1 MDEVRRDEVAR
12 STCTFV
18 VSSVQSQEFK
28 YANCNSGISLHPSSV
43 NPEMEKD
50 IAPRPVSS
58 GWSFF
63 TNHAHVLLCLAED
76 PEMRLR
82 DVVAAVGITE
92 RAVQKI
98 ISELVSGGVLERE
111 RIGRRNVYRI
121 HGELPLR
128 HPVESHCKV
137 QGLIEF
143 ILGSKSR

>member
-1 MDEVRRDEVAR
+1 MKKSIPAR
-12 STCTFV
+12 T
-18 VSSVQSQEFK
+18 E
-28 YANCNSGISLHPSSV
+28 A
-43 NPEMEKD
+43 
-50 IAPRPVSS
+50 S

-98 ISELVSGGVLERE
+98 ISELESGGVLERE

-128 HPVESHCKV
+128 HPVESHCTV
-137 QGLIEF
+137 QGLVGF
-143 ILGSKSR
+143 ILGSKSK

>member
-1 MDEVRRDEVAR
+1 MKKTIPAR
-12 STCTFV
+12 
-18 VSSVQSQEFK
+18 
-28 YANCNSGISLHPSSV
+28 
-43 NPEMEKD
+43 PEN
-50 IAPRPVSS
+50 S

-82 DVVAAVGITE
+82 DVGVAVGITE

-98 ISELVSGGVLERE
+98 LSELESGGVLERE

-128 HPVESHCKV
+128 HPVEAHCKV
-137 QGLIEF
+137 QGLIGF
-143 ILGSKSR
+143 ILGSKGK

>member
-1 MDEVRRDEVAR
+1 
-12 STCTFV
+12 
-18 VSSVQSQEFK
+18 
-28 YANCNSGISLHPSSV
+28 
-43 NPEMEKD
+43 MEKNLSPRSN
-50 IAPRPVSS
+50 AP

-98 ISELVSGGVLERE
+98 ISELVAGGVLERE

-137 QGLIEF
+137 QGLIGF
-143 ILGSKSR
+143 ILGSKGKR